1 MQYVPYQN
9 GVFRK
14 ALPDTQGVPSGAILH
29 FLRTM
34 ETHQVDIQSLYIF
47 CNGYELV
54 GANRKPYTA
63 DTPRRIY
70 SAAKALTGLAVLFA
84 VQEGLLS
91 LDTRIAELFPEQV
104 PEVDSEVQK
113 RRIEMLT
120 IRHLMTMTTGHDR
133 DTFRPILNGTR
144 SVEAFLQEPLDFEPG
159 THFLYNN
166 GVPHI
171 LGMAVERTAGMN
183 YIEYLRPRL
192 LEPLKIFCTVE
203 KTEKGELEGSRTVC
217 TAEGFAKLTLFYLQE
232 GMWNGQKLLDPA
244 LVRAAGSYQVPSG
257 RCSSISFMHEDQF
270 AGYGYKVW
278 RNTREGYRLDGGR
291 SQFGFIFPE
300 KSLAIVCNAIE
311 EDSGLIPRILWETM
325 YPAIAEAD
333 AEAASCEG
341 YQALNEYLQAWSC
354 SPHLAGHPYQRDGYY
369 DCQYKLE
376 ENPYGIKALSLHWEN
391 EKNEMQK
398 TNEAN
403 ENLPEITLIAE
414 NGTACTVR
422 CGLRGEWEENE
433 AFPPMPRENDRLN
446 QIFGIT
452 KPVYRVSGGWASDFC
467 FVFQVRASDWMDYHT
482 FYCRFNGD
490 RLSLSIESNMEKLS
504 HIRKRIPMKPREYTD
519 RPIEGIRNLQNV

>member
-1 MQYVPYQN
+1 
-9 GVFRK
+9 
-14 ALPDTQGVPSGAILH
+14 
-29 FLRTM
+29 M

-84 VQEGLLS
+84 VQEDCFPWIPASRSSSLS
-91 LDTRIAELFPEQV
+91 RYQKWIRRYR
-104 PEVDSEVQK
+104 K

-217 TAEGFAKLTLFYLQE
+217 TAEGFAKLTLFYLRRACGTGRSCWILHWFGQPDRIRYLPVDAAPFPSCTKTSSP
-232 GMWNGQKLLDPA
+232 GMDTRCGGIREKA
-244 LVRAAGSYQVPSG
+244 IASTAAGASLV
-257 RCSSISFMHEDQF
+257 SSSRRR
-270 AGYGYKVW
+270 VW
-278 RNTREGYRLDGGR
+278 LSCATPLRRT
-291 SQFGFIFPE
+291 
-300 KSLAIVCNAIE
+300 
-311 EDSGLIPRILWETM
+311 
-325 YPAIAEAD
+325 
-333 AEAASCEG
+333 AA
-341 YQALNEYLQAWSC
+341 
-354 SPHLAGHPYQRDGYY
+354 
-369 DCQYKLE
+369 
-376 ENPYGIKALSLHWEN
+376 
-391 EKNEMQK
+391 
-398 TNEAN
+398 
-403 ENLPEITLIAE
+403 
-414 NGTACTVR
+414 
-422 CGLRGEWEENE
+422 
-433 AFPPMPRENDRLN
+433 
-446 QIFGIT
+446 
-452 KPVYRVSGGWASDFC
+452 
-467 FVFQVRASDWMDYHT
+467 
-482 FYCRFNGD
+482 
-490 RLSLSIESNMEKLS
+490 
-504 HIRKRIPMKPREYTD
+504 
-519 RPIEGIRNLQNV
+519 

>member
-1 MQYVPYQN
+1 MRNKKQIVTGEIFIGEISLQYVPYQN

-29 FLRTM
+29 FLRTL

-47 CNGYELV
+47 RNGYELV

-84 VQEGLLS
+84 VQEELLS

-104 PEVDSEVQK
+104 PEVDSEA
-113 RRIEMLT
+113 
-120 IRHLMTMTTGHDR
+120 
-133 DTFRPILNGTR
+133 
-144 SVEAFLQEPLDFEPG
+144 AF
-159 THFLYNN
+159 
-166 GVPHI
+166 
-171 LGMAVERTAGMN
+171 
-183 YIEYLRPRL
+183 
-192 LEPLKIFCTVE
+192 
-203 KTEKGELEGSRTVC
+203 
-217 TAEGFAKLTLFYLQE
+217 
-232 GMWNGQKLLDPA
+232 
-244 LVRAAGSYQVPSG
+244 
-257 RCSSISFMHEDQF
+257 
-270 AGYGYKVW
+270 
-278 RNTREGYRLDGGR
+278 
-291 SQFGFIFPE
+291 
-300 KSLAIVCNAIE
+300 
-311 EDSGLIPRILWETM
+311 
-325 YPAIAEAD
+325 
-333 AEAASCEG
+333 CEG

-369 DCQYKLE
+369 DCQYTLE

-391 EKNEMQK
+391 EKNELQK

-403 ENLPEITLIAE
+403 DNLPEITLTAE

-422 CGLRGEWEENE
+422 CGLRDEWEENE

-467 FVFQVRASDWMDYHT
+467 FVFQVRASDWMDYYT

>member
-1 MQYVPYQN
+1 MRNKKQIVIGEIFIGEISLQYVPYQN

-47 CNGYELV
+47 RNGYELV

-63 DTPRRIY
+63 DTLRRIY

-270 AGYGYKVW
+270 AGYGYQVW

-300 KSLAIVCNAIE
+300 KK
-311 EDSGLIPRILWETM
+311 SG
-325 YPAIAEAD
+325 
-333 AEAASCEG
+333 
-341 YQALNEYLQAWSC
+341 
-354 SPHLAGHPYQRDGYY
+354 
-369 DCQYKLE
+369 
-376 ENPYGIKALSLHWEN
+376 
-391 EKNEMQK
+391 
-398 TNEAN
+398 
-403 ENLPEITLIAE
+403 
-414 NGTACTVR
+414 
-422 CGLRGEWEENE
+422 
-433 AFPPMPRENDRLN
+433 
-446 QIFGIT
+446 
-452 KPVYRVSGGWASDFC
+452 YRV
-467 FVFQVRASDWMDYHT
+467 QRH
-482 FYCRFNGD
+482 
-490 RLSLSIESNMEKLS
+490 
-504 HIRKRIPMKPREYTD
+504 
-519 RPIEGIRNLQNV
+519 